1 MSNNVNNIFF
11 LFYQKDIKWLISNRI
26 GNKFFSINF
35 EIFYD
40 FNIILI
46 ILSFFIVISS
56 YINLFKN
63 KNLCLFSSIKL
74 MIHGN
79 VNIIFIILFLLMFFM
94 INS

>member
-1 MSNNVNNIFF
+1 MLIIYS
-11 LFYQKDIKWLISNRI
+11 FYFIKRI
-26 GNKFFSINF
+26 LNGWFQTEYEINF
-35 EIFYD
+35 SLLILKYFMTL
-40 FNIILI
+40 NIIFI

-79 VNIIFIILFLLMFFM
+79 VNIIFIILFLLMLF
-94 INS
+94 IDS